1 MDSCR
6 LVLTTLNETLA
17 KEPNRK
23 CFRLIGGVLVERTV
37 KDVVPALNTN
47 RDGVSSI
54 QLFLDHLDQ
63 PRLSSIQ
70 IRQLL
75 SQLVNQ
81 YKSKEVEFNTF
92 TSDYNIRLGSAR

>member
-54 QLFLDHLDQ
+54 QLFLDHLR
-63 PRLSSIQ
+63 PTSSIIHPDTAAAITACESIQ
-70 IRQLL
+70 VKRGRVQHF
-75 SQLVNQ
+75 
-81 YKSKEVEFNTF
+81 YF
-92 TSDYNIRLGSAR
+92 RL